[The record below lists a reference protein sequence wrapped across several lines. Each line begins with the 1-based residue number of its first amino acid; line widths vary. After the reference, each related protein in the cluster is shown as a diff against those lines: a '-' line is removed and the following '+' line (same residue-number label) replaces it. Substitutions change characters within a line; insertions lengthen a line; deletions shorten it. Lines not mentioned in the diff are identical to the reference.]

1 MLPILFD
8 DAESEVVMTSEDIL
22 QCRENLMASK
32 DTVKTPVPTGARVM
46 LMKDAAP
53 DKSEGGIVI
62 PDNAREQP
70 LTAKVIAV
78 GEKVKT
84 LSKGDEVIFAS
95 FAGTVFTID
104 GQEVIVVD
112 EEDILLVLREVKD
125 DN

>member
-1 MLPILFD
+1 
-8 DAESEVVMTSEDIL
+8 
-22 QCRENLMASK
+22 MAN
-32 DTVKTPVPTGARVM
+32 VKTPVPTGARVM
-46 LMKDAAP
+46 LMKDEAP
-53 DKSEGGIVI
+53 DVSDGGIVI
-62 PDNAREQP
+62 PDNAREKP

-78 GEKVKT
+78 GEKVTT

-125 DN
+125 A